1 MRKYKSGTGAVR
13 CQSSEKC
20 AKSSFFSSPI
30 TVQCRVAGDLLES
43 EALTVFGA
51 VGAVEDEIDFHML
64 LLGRAG
70 LSQKGL
76 CIELSDL
83 HVPF

>member
-1 MRKYKSGTGAVR
+1 M
-13 CQSSEKC
+13 CEI
-20 AKSSFFSSPI
+20 FFLFSPI
-30 TVQCRVAGDLLES
+30 TVHCRVAGDLLES
-43 EALTVFGA
+43 EALTVIGA

-76 CIELSDL
+76 CLELSDL
-83 HVPF
+83 HLPFSVFCVSWRVQFPL